1 MIFLLEKIEMSLC
14 KSELVVLML
23 PGFGCDADSMLEL
36 NVVLKGNQ
44 CIKHVIHML
53 FAAETSLDDMVRT
66 IENKYKHSELLLVGF
81 SMGGWVA
88 QAVASKLRSN
98 VKGMILIS
106 SWTEAPSQYLK
117 IIKSL
122 HEKIK
127 SGDTLDSLRPLV
139 VEGFIDKQTK
149 DAMADRWVSMANRI
163 GPEMFLRQTK
173 AILEDPNVGQC
184 IPNIECPTLA
194 IAGAADTLLTPD
206 EQFKSLLDPA
216 IFQTVTLE
224 SCGHNL
230 IWERPLMVSS
240 FVEQWLHLNFE
251 SKD

>member
-1 MIFLLEKIEMSLC
+1 MALC
-14 KSELVVLML
+14 NSELEVLML

-36 NVVLKGNQ
+36 EVALKGNQ
-44 CIKHVIHML
+44 CIKHVRHIL
-53 FAAETSLDDMVRT
+53 FTAETSLDEMVRR
-66 IENKYKHSELLLVGF
+66 IENKYQHSKLLLVGF

-88 QAVASKLRSN
+88 QAVASQLRSN

-106 SWTEAPSQYLK
+106 SWTEAPSQYLQT
-117 IIKSL
+117 IKSL

-127 SGDTLDSLRPLV
+127 SGETLDSFRPLV
-139 VEGFIDKQTK
+139 VEGFIDMQTK

-173 AILEDPNVGQC
+173 AILENPNVGQC

-216 IFQTVTLE
+216 IFQTVILE

-230 IWERPLMVSS
+230 IWERPLMVSR
-240 FVEQWLHLNFE
+240 FVKQWLHLNFE

>member
-1 MIFLLEKIEMSLC
+1 MALC
-14 KSELVVLML
+14 NSELEVLML

-36 NVVLKGNQ
+36 EDALKGNQ
-44 CIKHVIHML
+44 CIKHVKHIL
-53 FAAETSLDDMVRT
+53 LTAENSLDEMVRT
-66 IENKYKHSELLLVGF
+66 IENKYQYSELLLVGF

-106 SWTEAPSQYLK
+106 SWTEAPSQYLQT
-117 IIKSL
+117 IKSL

-127 SGDTLDSLRPLV
+127 SGETLDSFRPLV
-139 VEGFIDKQTK
+139 VEGFIDIQTK

-194 IAGAADTLLTPD
+194 IAGATDTLLTPD

-216 IFQTVTLE
+216 IFQTVILE

-251 SKD
+251 PKD

>member
-1 MIFLLEKIEMSLC
+1 MALFT
-14 KSELVVLML
+14 SELEVLML

-36 NVVLKGNQ
+36 DVALNGNQ
-44 CIKHVIHML
+44 CIKHVKHML
-53 FAAETSLDDMVRT
+53 FAAETSLDEMVRT
-66 IENKYKHSELLLVGF
+66 IENKYQHSELLLVGF

-106 SWTEAPSQYLK
+106 SWTEAPSQYLQT
-117 IIKSL
+117 IKSL

-127 SGDTLDSLRPLV
+127 SGETLDSFRPLL
-139 VEGFIDKQTK
+139 VEGFIDMQTK

-173 AILEDPNVGQC
+173 AILETPNVGQC
-184 IPNIECPTLA
+184 IPDIKCPSLA
-194 IAGAADTLLTPD
+194 IAGASDTLLTPVN
-206 EQFKSLLDPA
+206 QFRLLQDPT
-216 IFQTVTLE
+216 IFQTVILE

-230 IWERPLMVSS
+230 IWERPLMVSNL
-240 FVEQWLHLNFE
+240 VKQWLHLNFE

>member
-1 MIFLLEKIEMSLC
+1 MALC
-14 KSELVVLML
+14 NSELEVLML

-36 NVVLKGNQ
+36 EDALKGNQ
-44 CIKHVIHML
+44 CIKHVKHIL
-53 FAAETSLDDMVRT
+53 LTAENSLDEMVRT
-66 IENKYKHSELLLVGF
+66 IENKYQYSELLLVGF

-106 SWTEAPSQYLK
+106 SWTEAPSQYLQT
-117 IIKSL
+117 IKSL

-127 SGDTLDSLRPLV
+127 SGETLDSFRPLV
-139 VEGFIDKQTK
+139 VEGFIDIQTK
-149 DAMADRWVSMANRI
+149 DAMADRWVSMAKRI

-173 AILEDPNVGQC
+173 AILDNPNVGQC

-206 EQFKSLLDPA
+206 EQFKSLQDPA
-216 IFQTVTLE
+216 IFQTVILE

-251 SKD
+251 PKD

>member
-1 MIFLLEKIEMSLC
+1 MALC
-14 KSELVVLML
+14 NSELEVLML

-36 NVVLKGNQ
+36 EDALKGNQ
-44 CIKHVIHML
+44 CIKHVKHIL
-53 FAAETSLDDMVRT
+53 LTAENSLDEMVRT
-66 IENKYKHSELLLVGF
+66 IENKYQHSELLLVGF

-106 SWTEAPSQYLK
+106 SWTEAPSQYLQT
-117 IIKSL
+117 IKSL

-127 SGDTLDSLRPLV
+127 SGETLDSFRPLV
-139 VEGFIDKQTK
+139 VEGFIDIQTK
-149 DAMADRWVSMANRI
+149 DAMADRWVSMAKRI

-216 IFQTVTLE
+216 IFQTVILE

-251 SKD
+251 PKD

>member
-1 MIFLLEKIEMSLC
+1 MALC
-14 KSELVVLML
+14 NSELEVLML

-36 NVVLKGNQ
+36 EVALKGNQ
-44 CIKHVIHML
+44 CIKHVKHML
-53 FAAETSLDDMVRT
+53 FTAETSLDEMVRR
-66 IENKYKHSELLLVGF
+66 IENKYQNSKLLLVGF

-106 SWTEAPSQYLK
+106 SWTEAPSQYLQT
-117 IIKSL
+117 IKSL
-122 HEKIK
+122 HEKTK
-127 SGDTLDSLRPLV
+127 SGETLDSFRPLV
-139 VEGFIDKQTK
+139 IEGFIDMQTK

-173 AILEDPNVGQC
+173 AVLENPNVGQC

-194 IAGAADTLLTPD
+194 IAGAEDTLLTPD

-216 IFQTVTLE
+216 IFQTVILE

-240 FVEQWLHLNFE
+240 FVKQWLHLNFE

>member
-1 MIFLLEKIEMSLC
+1 MALC
-14 KSELVVLML
+14 NSELEVLML

-36 NVVLKGNQ
+36 EDALKGNQ
-44 CIKHVIHML
+44 CIKHVKHIL
-53 FAAETSLDDMVRT
+53 LTAENSLDEMVRT
-66 IENKYKHSELLLVGF
+66 IENKYQYSELLLVGF

-106 SWTEAPSQYLK
+106 SWTEAPSQYLQT
-117 IIKSL
+117 IKSL

-127 SGDTLDSLRPLV
+127 SGETLDSFRPLV
-139 VEGFIDKQTK
+139 VEGFIDIQTK

-216 IFQTVTLE
+216 IFQTVILE

-240 FVEQWLHLNFE
+240 LVEQWLHLNFE
-251 SKD
+251 PKD

>member
-1 MIFLLEKIEMSLC
+1 MTLC
-14 KSELVVLML
+14 NSELEVLML

-36 NVVLKGNQ
+36 EVALKGNQ
-44 CIKHVIHML
+44 CIKHVKHML
-53 FAAETSLDDMVRT
+53 FTAETSLDEMVRRV
-66 IENKYKHSELLLVGF
+66 ENKYQNSKLLLVGF

-106 SWTEAPSQYLK
+106 SWTEAPSQYLQT
-117 IIKSL
+117 IKSL

-127 SGDTLDSLRPLV
+127 SGETLDSFRPLV
-139 VEGFIDKQTK
+139 IEGFIDMQTK

-173 AILEDPNVGQC
+173 AILENPNVGQC

-194 IAGAADTLLTPD
+194 IAGAEDTLLTPD

-216 IFQTVTLE
+216 IFQTVILE

-240 FVEQWLHLNFE
+240 FVKQWLHLNFE

>member
-1 MIFLLEKIEMSLC
+1 MTLC
-14 KSELVVLML
+14 NSELEVLML

-36 NVVLKGNQ
+36 EVALKGNQ
-44 CIKHVIHML
+44 CIKHVKHML
-53 FAAETSLDDMVRT
+53 FTAETSLDEMVRR
-66 IENKYKHSELLLVGF
+66 IENKYQNSKLLLVGF

-106 SWTEAPSQYLK
+106 SWTEAPSQYLQT
-117 IIKSL
+117 IKSL
-122 HEKIK
+122 HEKTK
-127 SGDTLDSLRPLV
+127 SGETLDSFRPLV
-139 VEGFIDKQTK
+139 IEGFIDMQTK

-173 AILEDPNVGQC
+173 AILENPNVGQC

-194 IAGAADTLLTPD
+194 IAGAEDTLLTPD

-216 IFQTVTLE
+216 IFQTVILE

-240 FVEQWLHLNFE
+240 FVKQWLHLNFE

>member
-1 MIFLLEKIEMSLC
+1 MALC
-14 KSELVVLML
+14 NSELEVLML

-36 NVVLKGNQ
+36 EDALKGNQ
-44 CIKHVIHML
+44 YIKHVKHIL
-53 FAAETSLDDMVRT
+53 LTAENSLDEMVRT
-66 IENKYKHSELLLVGF
+66 IENKYQYSELLLVGF

-106 SWTEAPSQYLK
+106 SWTEAPSQYLQT
-117 IIKSL
+117 IKSL

-127 SGDTLDSLRPLV
+127 SGETLDSFRPLV
-139 VEGFIDKQTK
+139 VEGFIDIQTK
-149 DAMADRWVSMANRI
+149 DAMADRWVSMAKRI

-216 IFQTVTLE
+216 IFQTVILE

-240 FVEQWLHLNFE
+240 LVEQWLHLNFE
-251 SKD
+251 PKD

>member
-1 MIFLLEKIEMSLC
+1 MALC
-14 KSELVVLML
+14 NSELEVLML

-36 NVVLKGNQ
+36 EDALKGNQ
-44 CIKHVIHML
+44 CIKHVKHIL
-53 FAAETSLDDMVRT
+53 LTAENSLDEMVRT
-66 IENKYKHSELLLVGF
+66 IENKYQHSELLLVGF

-98 VKGMILIS
+98 VKGVILIS
-106 SWTEAPSQYLK
+106 SWTEAPSQYLQ

-127 SGDTLDSLRPLV
+127 SGETLDSFRQLV
-139 VEGFIDKQTK
+139 VEGFIDIQTK

-163 GPEMFLRQTK
+163 GPEMFLSQTK
-173 AILEDPNVGQC
+173 AILADPNVGQC

-216 IFQTVTLE
+216 IFQTVILE

-251 SKD
+251 PKD

>member
-1 MIFLLEKIEMSLC
+1 MTLC
-14 KSELVVLML
+14 NSELEVLML

-36 NVVLKGNQ
+36 EVALKGNQ
-44 CIKHVIHML
+44 CIKHVKHML
-53 FAAETSLDDMVRT
+53 FTAETSLDEMVRR
-66 IENKYKHSELLLVGF
+66 IENKYQNSKLLLVGF

-88 QAVASKLRSN
+88 QAVASKLRSKI
-98 VKGMILIS
+98 KGMVLIS
-106 SWTEAPSQYLK
+106 SWTEAPSQYLQT
-117 IIKSL
+117 IKSL

-127 SGDTLDSLRPLV
+127 SGETLDSFRPLV
-139 VEGFIDKQTK
+139 IEGFIDMQTK

-173 AILEDPNVGQC
+173 AILENPNVGQC

-194 IAGAADTLLTPD
+194 IAGAEDTLLTPD

-216 IFQTVTLE
+216 IFQTVILE

-240 FVEQWLHLNFE
+240 FVKQWLHLNFE

>member
-1 MIFLLEKIEMSLC
+1 MTLC
-14 KSELVVLML
+14 NSELEVLML
-23 PGFGCDADSMLEL
+23 PGFGCDADSMVELEDA
-36 NVVLKGNQ
+36 LKGNQ
-44 CIKHVIHML
+44 CIKHVKHML
-53 FAAETSLDDMVRT
+53 FTAETSLDEMVRR
-66 IENKYKHSELLLVGF
+66 IENKYQNSKLLLVGF

-106 SWTEAPSQYLK
+106 SWTEAPSQYLQT
-117 IIKSL
+117 IKSL

-127 SGDTLDSLRPLV
+127 SGETLDSFRPLV
-139 VEGFIDKQTK
+139 VEGFIDMQTK

-173 AILEDPNVGQC
+173 AILENPNVGQC

-216 IFQTVTLE
+216 IFQTVILE

-240 FVEQWLHLNFE
+240 YVEQWLHLNFE
-251 SKD
+251 PKD